1 MKVALLS
8 TIYPFRGGIAQFNGA
23 LFRAFEKK
31 NETKAFTFSRQYPQF
46 LYPGE
51 NQYVTPNDVVDAIPS
66 EAVLDSI
73 NPFSYLS
80 AARKI
85 NAYAPDLM
93 VMKFWLPFL
102 GPALG
107 TVANRVKKNS
117 TVVTIVDNA
126 IPHEKRFM
134 DDAFSNYFF
143 NQNHGFVALSEAVKN
158 DLYSLK
164 PEIPCIVLPH
174 PLYDHFG
181 QKIDKQEAIR
191 KLGLPA
197 DKKLLLYFGYIR
209 DYKGLDLLIEAISKL
224 DDSHHLIL
232 AGESYSSFDK
242 YTQLIE
248 QFGVKDKITVINRYI
263 PDHEVT
269 QLFSAADVC
278 VLSYKSATQS
288 GVTAIALHFEIPLI
302 VTNVGGLNELVFHE
316 KTGLLIQEPRVDLIV
331 EQVHNFF
338 NNHMQTDFGSNIRQ
352 LKEELSWDRFAE
364 KLIDFSKGLKR

>member
-1 MKVALLS
+1 M
-8 TIYPFRGGIAQFNGA
+8 
-23 LFRAFEKK
+23 
-31 NETKAFTFSRQYPQF
+31 
-46 LYPGE
+46 
-51 NQYVTPNDVVDAIPS
+51 VDAIPS
-66 EAVLDSI
+66 IPVLDSI

-80 AARKI
+80 AGSKI
-85 NAYAPDLM
+85 NAFAPDVM

-102 GPALG
+102 GPSLG
-107 TVANRVKKNS
+107 TVANRVKKHS
-117 TVVTIVDNA
+117 KIITIVDNA

-143 NQNHGFVALSEAVKN
+143 NQNHGFVALSEKVRD
-158 DLYSLK
+158 DLHMLK

-181 QKIDKQEAIR
+181 ARADKQAAI
-191 KLGLPA
+191 KELGLPEG
-197 DKKLLLYFGYIR
+197 KKLMLYFGYIR
-209 DYKGLDLLIEAISKL
+209 DYKGLDLLIESMSKL

-263 PDHEVT
+263 PDREVT
-269 QLFSAADVC
+269 LLFSAADVC

-302 VTNVGGLNELVFHE
+302 VTNVGGLKELVFHE
-316 KTGLLIQEPRVDLIV
+316 KTGLLVQEPKVDQIV
-331 EQVHNFF
+331 EQIHNFY
-338 NNHMQTDFGSNIRQ
+338 NNHTNTDFGANIRE
-352 LKEELSWDRFAE
+352 LKAELSWEVFAD
-364 KLIDFSKGLKR
+364 KLIDFSKQLG